1 MRLSL
6 RFLLPLMLVVGLF
19 AYAAVPLA
27 DSLMLRWVVRDLD
40 VRSSLIANAVSEPL
54 SGLVLTGS
62 TPRIEQFFRHLT
74 QDERL
79 YAVGLCIAGH
89 AMPIATPGFP
99 SGIACSALR
108 APASTAKSLINTA
121 HGMLHLSVAPID
133 AGAAGPAQ
141 LAILHDM
148 SFVEKRSEETRLYLF
163 AFFAVLAFLVA
174 LITVIVA
181 QLSWRGWVN
190 GLRALLRGEG
200 LVRPAGGA
208 AFSTP
213 ELRPIAGDVRE
224 LIRELE
230 ERYRPRDEGQLAW
243 SPASLRAILEREPG
257 GGDMIVVSNREPYI
271 HVRTDEGVRV
281 QHPASGLVTA
291 LEPVMRATAGT
302 WIAHGSGSADRET
315 VDAHD
320 RVEVPPGES
329 AYRLRR
335 IWLTKDE
342 EDGYYSG
349 FANEGLWPLCHIAH
363 VRPVFRSSDFARY
376 RDVNAK
382 FADAVAAEARTAAP
396 IVLVQ
401 DYHFALLPK
410 MIRERLPSA
419 TVVTFWHIPWPNPEA
434 FSICPWRAELLDG
447 LLGSSILGF
456 HTRFHCNNFLDTV
469 DRVLEA
475 RVDRET
481 SEVHVSGHATAVR
494 RYPISIAWPPEPL
507 ARQWGVG
514 HARAA
519 VRDRLGLSHDVKLG
533 VGIDRLDYTKGILER
548 FHAIDRLLERHPEWA
563 GRFAFVQ
570 VAAPTRGTI
579 TDYRDYATRAKALAD
594 EINAKHAASD
604 FAPIRLL
611 AEHHEADAVY
621 EYYRA
626 SDVCIVSSLHDG
638 MNLVAKEFV
647 AARDD
652 ERGVLVLSQFAGAS
666 RELPEALI
674 VNPYDT
680 DRFAAA
686 IHRAL
691 SMPEDE
697 QRDRMRIMRGLL
709 REFNVYRWAGRMLM
723 DAAAIRQRHK
733 LGRRVK
739 EGALPA

>member
-1 MRLSL
+1 MPLSL

-27 DSLMLRWVVRDLD
+27 DTLMLRWFVRDLD
-40 VRSSLIANAVSEPL
+40 TRSSLIASAVSEPL

-62 TPRIEQFFRHLT
+62 TPRIEQFFQRLT

-79 YAVGLCIAGH
+79 YAVGLCVAGR
-89 AMPIATPGFP
+89 ATPIATPEFP
-99 SGIACSALR
+99 SDIACSSLR
-108 APASTAKSLINTA
+108 THAGAAKAIIRGAN
-121 HGMLHLSVAPID
+121 GMLHLTVSPID
-133 AGAAGPAQ
+133 AGSAQPAQ

-148 SFVEKRSEETRLYLF
+148 SFVERRSEETRRYLY

-174 LITVIVA
+174 LITVVVA

-190 GLRALLRGEG
+190 GLRAILRGEG
-200 LVRPAGGA
+200 IFRPAGGTVA
-208 AFSTP
+208 TP

-230 ERYRPRDEGQLAW
+230 ERYRPRDEGQLSW
-243 SPASLRAILEREPG
+243 SAASVKAIVEREPG
-257 GGDMIVVSNREPYI
+257 GGDVIVVSNREPYI
-271 HVRTDEGVRV
+271 HVRKADGAIGV

-291 LEPVMRATAGT
+291 LEPVMRACAGT
-302 WIAHGSGSADRET
+302 WIAHGSGTADRET
-315 VDAHD
+315 VDKHD
-320 RVEVPPGES
+320 RVDVPPGES

-335 IWLTKDE
+335 VWLTPE
-342 EDGYYSG
+342 EESGYYSG

-363 VRPVFRSSDFARY
+363 VRPVFRSSDFAQY
-376 RDVNAK
+376 RAVNAK
-382 FADAVAAEARTAAP
+382 FADAVVKEARTDAP

-401 DYHFALLPK
+401 DYHFALLPR
-410 MIRERLPSA
+410 MIRERLPNA

-456 HTRFHCNNFLDTV
+456 HTQFHCNNFLDTV
-469 DRVLEA
+469 DRTLEA

-481 SEVHVSGHATAVR
+481 FDVSFAGHATAVR

-519 VRDRLGLSHDVKLG
+519 VRERLGVGADVRVG

-548 FHAIDRLLERHPEWA
+548 FHAVGRLLETHPEWV
-563 GRFAFVQ
+563 GRFTFVQ
-570 VAAPTRGTI
+570 IAAPTRGMI
-579 TDYRDYATRAKALAD
+579 ADYRDYASRAKALAD
-594 EINAKHAASD
+594 EINQRFASSGV
-604 FAPIRLL
+604 APIRLI

-626 SDVCIVSSLHDG
+626 ADVCIVSSLHDG

-652 ERGVLVLSQFAGAS
+652 ERGVLILSQFAGAS

-674 VNPYDT
+674 VNPYDA
-680 DRFAAA
+680 DQCAAA
-686 IHRAL
+686 LQRAL
-691 SMPEDE
+691 TMPEDE
-697 QRDRMRIMRGLL
+697 QRDRMRLMRGLL

-723 DAAAIRQRHK
+723 DAAAIRQRRK
-733 LGRRVK
+733 LGRRSR
-739 EGALPA
+739 ETAHAA

>member
-1 MRLSL
+1 
-6 RFLLPLMLVVGLF
+6 
-19 AYAAVPLA
+19 
-27 DSLMLRWVVRDLD
+27 
-40 VRSSLIANAVSEPL
+40 
-54 SGLVLTGS
+54 
-62 TPRIEQFFRHLT
+62 
-74 QDERL
+74 
-79 YAVGLCIAGH
+79 
-89 AMPIATPGFP
+89 
-99 SGIACSALR
+99 
-108 APASTAKSLINTA
+108 
-121 HGMLHLSVAPID
+121 MLHLAVSPVD
-133 AGAAGPAQ
+133 AGSSQPAQ

-148 SFVEKRSEETRLYLF
+148 SFVERRSEETRRYLY

-174 LITVIVA
+174 LITVVVA

-200 LVRPAGGA
+200 LLRPASPSLA
-208 AFSTP
+208 TP

-243 SPASLRAILEREPG
+243 SAASVKAIVEREPG
-257 GGDMIVVSNREPYI
+257 GGDVIVVSNREPYI
-271 HVRTDEGVRV
+271 HVRHDEGVRV

-291 LEPVMRATAGT
+291 LEPVMRACAGT

-315 VDAHD
+315 VDRHD
-320 RVEVPPGES
+320 RVEVPPGEA

-335 IWLTKDE
+335 IWLTPE
-342 EDGYYSG
+342 EEAGYYSG

-363 VRPVFRSSDFARY
+363 VRPTFRSSDFAQY
-376 RDVNAK
+376 RAVNAK
-382 FADAVAAEARTAAP
+382 FADAVVAEARTDAP

-401 DYHFALLPK
+401 DYHFALLPR
-410 MIRERLPSA
+410 MIRERLPNA

-456 HTRFHCNNFLDTV
+456 HTQFHCNNFLDTV

-475 RVDRET
+475 RVDRE
-481 SEVHVSGHATAVR
+481 SFEVNCAGHATAVR

-519 VRDRLGLSHDVKLG
+519 VRARLGVGADTRVG

-548 FHAIDRLLERHPEWA
+548 FHAIDRLLTAHPEWV
-563 GRFAFVQ
+563 GKLVFVQ
-570 VAAPTRGTI
+570 IAAPTRGMI
-579 TDYRDYATRAKALAD
+579 ADYRGYAERAIALAD
-594 EINAKHAASD
+594 AINAKYAD
-604 FAPIRLL
+604 RGPAPIRLI

-626 SDVCIVSSLHDG
+626 ADFCFVSSLHDG

-666 RELPEALI
+666 RELPEALV
-674 VNPYDT
+674 VNPYDA
-680 DRFAAA
+680 DQCAAA
-686 IHRAL
+686 LHRAL
-691 SMPEDE
+691 TMPEDE
-697 QRDRMRIMRGLL
+697 QRDRMRLMRGLL

-723 DAAAIRQRHK
+723 DAAAIRQRRK
-733 LGRRVK
+733 LGRRAR
-739 EGALPA
+739 EAIAPA

>member
-6 RFLLPLMLVVGLF
+6 RFLFPLMLVVGLF

-27 DSLMLRWVVRDLD
+27 DTLMLRWFVRDLD
-40 VRSSLIANAVSEPL
+40 VRSTLIASAVSEPL

-62 TPRIEQFFRHLT
+62 TPRIEQFFRRLT

-79 YAVGLCIAGH
+79 YAVGLCIAGR
-89 AMPIATPGFP
+89 ATPIATPEFP
-99 SGIACSALR
+99 SDIACSSLRGQADAAKALIR
-108 APASTAKSLINTA
+108 TA
-121 HGMLHLSVAPID
+121 HGMLHLTVAPVD
-133 AGAAGPAQ
+133 TGSAEPAQ

-148 SFVEKRSEETRLYLF
+148 SFVEKRSEETRRYLF

-181 QLSWRGWVN
+181 QLSWRGWVM

-200 LVRPAGGA
+200 LFRPAGGA
-208 AFSTP
+208 LETP

-243 SPASLRAILEREPG
+243 SSASLRAILEREPG
-257 GGDMIVVSNREPYI
+257 GGDVIVVSNREPYI
-271 HVRTDEGVRV
+271 HVRADDGIRV

-315 VDAHD
+315 VDARD
-320 RVEVPPGES
+320 RVDVPPGEA

-335 IWLTKDE
+335 VWLTKE
-342 EDGYYSG
+342 EEEGYYSG

-376 RDVNAK
+376 REVNAK
-382 FADAVAAEARTAAP
+382 FADAVVAEARTDSP

-410 MIRERLPSA
+410 MIRERLPNA

-447 LLGSSILGF
+447 MLGSSILGF
-456 HTRFHCNNFLDTV
+456 HTQFHCNNFLDTV

-481 SEVHVSGHATAVR
+481 SEVHVAGHATAVR

-514 HARAA
+514 HARTA
-519 VRDRLGLSHDVKLG
+519 VRDRLGLAQDVKLG
-533 VGIDRLDYTKGILER
+533 IGIDRLDYTKGILER
-548 FHAIDRLLERHPEWA
+548 FHAIDRLLDRHPEWS
-563 GRFAFVQ
+563 GRFVFVQ
-570 VAAPTRGTI
+570 VAAPTRGMI
-579 TDYRDYATRAKALAD
+579 ADYRDYASRAKALAD
-594 EINAKHAASD
+594 EINAKHAASGV
-604 FAPIRLL
+604 APIRLI

-626 SDVCIVSSLHDG
+626 ADVCVVSSLHDG

-674 VNPYDT
+674 INPYDA

-691 SMPEDE
+691 AMPEDE
-697 QRDRMRIMRGLL
+697 QRDRMRLMRGLL

-723 DAAAIRQRHK
+723 DAAAIRQRRK
-733 LGRRVK
+733 IGRRAR
-739 EGALPA
+739 EPALSA